1 MPVVEELSSEDL
13 LHVAEVAVPRSEF
26 HKVVVREGDD
36 SATCY
41 VVRSGH
47 ARATPGHRDGRVLT
61 LATSSRATS
70 PGARKTITKHLR
82 NTQRH
87 GRPKTRWMPAGRP
100 GGAPA

>member
-1 MPVVEELSSEDL
+1 M
-13 LHVAEVAVPRSEF
+13 AEVAVPRSEF

-61 LATSSRATS
+61 LATFEPGDISGRAQDDHE
-70 PGARKTITKHLR
+70 A
-82 NTQRH
+82 
-87 GRPKTRWMPAGRP
+87 PKEHTATWAAQDAMDAGRAP
-100 GGAPA
+100 WRSAPA